1 VIGGMTNDK
10 KKGRGE
16 NAILQLIA
24 GASSGAIT
32 KTSIAPL
39 DRIKILLQIQ
49 GSFANFFLKTFS
61 SESRRSKKIHVHFPN
76 WTKDCSRRRFLQT
89 L

>member
-1 VIGGMTNDK
+1 VIGEMSNEK

-16 NAILQLIA
+16 NALLQLIA
-24 GASSGAIT
+24 GASSGAVT

-49 GSFANFFLKTFS
+49 GSF
-61 SESRRSKKIHVHFPN
+61 
-76 WTKDCSRRRFLQT
+76 
-89 L
+89 